1 MATGQ
6 PGVTEA
12 RVFRRRIYHIGGYDH
27 ARPEVV
33 HGRFVRELRRFERV
47 WAAAATASEPAIGED
62 LATWQVQTRGANW
75 QSETEFCL
83 VRWDDVIATMGAAPM
98 WRRLPGGL
106 LSFFDFILAGAFWGY
121 LRASWRYAMFFL
133 YPFLI
138 LAVLTLLA
146 LAGGLALARSTSSS
160 LIGIGAGIGI
170 FLVLFHAAQRWLYL
184 GLLLDDWIFS
194 RRYIRRGDAVLDN
207 RLQRVAADIVQA
219 AQGDAVDEI
228 LIIGHSLGAVLA
240 IDLIDRAIT
249 AGLARRD
256 GGPRIAFLSA
266 GSSTLKIGLHRGASR
281 LRAAVARLSA
291 FPALFWA
298 DYQARSDV
306 MNFYRSDP
314 LPLMGLAKT
323 DSPLIRSVSI
333 RRMLDPARYPRI
345 RRNWYRMHCQ
355 FVRGND
361 RRAPYDYFMF
371 TCGPLDA
378 ERQARLKEGAM
389 HAFDTEGRV
398 LDPAS
403 STQASA
409 NPTEAPQQ

>member
-1 MATGQ
+1 MTDAK
-6 PGVTEA
+6 
-12 RVFRRRIYHIGGYDH
+12 VFRRRVYHIGGYDH

-47 WAAAATASEPAIGED
+47 WMASATASEPAIGED
-62 LATWQVQTRGANW
+62 LATWQVQTSGANW

-83 VRWDDVIATMGAAPM
+83 VRWDDVIATTGAAPM

-106 LSFFDFILAGAFWGY
+106 LSFVEFILAGAFWGY

-138 LAVLTLLA
+138 LAALTLLA
-146 LAGGLALARSTSSS
+146 LTGGLALARSTGSG
-160 LIGIGAGIGI
+160 LIGIGAGIGV
-170 FLVLFHAAQRWLYL
+170 FLLLFHAAQRWLYL

-194 RRYIRRGDAVLDN
+194 RRYIRHGDAVLDD
-207 RLQRVAADIVQA
+207 RLQRVAAEIVQA

-249 AGLARRD
+249 AGLVRQD
-256 GGPRIAFLSA
+256 GGPRIVFLSA

-298 DYQARSDV
+298 DYQARSDI

-378 ERQARLKEGAM
+378 EQQARSKEGAM

-398 LDPAS
+398 LGPAS
-403 STQASA
+403 STQARAGCEKVGTGFSH
-409 NPTEAPQQ
+409 

>member
-1 MATGQ
+1 MTD
-6 PGVTEA
+6 TK
-12 RVFRRRIYHIGGYDH
+12 VFRRRVYHIGGYDH
-27 ARPEVV
+27 ARPEIV

-47 WAAAATASEPAIGED
+47 WAASATASEPSIAED
-62 LATWQVQTRGANW
+62 LATWQVQTSGANW

-83 VRWDDVIATMGAAPM
+83 VRWDDVIATTGAAPM

-146 LAGGLALARSTSSS
+146 LAGGLALARATGSGLT
-160 LIGIGAGIGI
+160 GIGAGIGM
-170 FLVLFHAAQRWLYL
+170 FLLLFHAAQRWLYL

-194 RRYIRRGDAVLDN
+194 RRYIRRGDAVLDD
-207 RLQRVAADIVQA
+207 RLQRVAADIIRA
-219 AQGDAVDEI
+219 AQDDAVDEI

-249 AGLARRD
+249 AGLLPRD
-256 GGPRIAFLSA
+256 GGPRITFLSA
-266 GSSTLKIGLHRGASR
+266 GSSVLKIGLHRGASR

-291 FPALFWA
+291 VHRLFWA

-378 ERQARLKEGAM
+378 ERQARSKDGAM

-398 LDPAS
+398 LDTAS
-403 STQASA
+403 STRAGA
-409 NPTEAPQQ
+409 NPVEAPQQ

>member
-1 MATGQ
+1 
-6 PGVTEA
+6 
-12 RVFRRRIYHIGGYDH
+12 
-27 ARPEVV
+27 
-33 HGRFVRELRRFERV
+33 
-47 WAAAATASEPAIGED
+47 
-62 LATWQVQTRGANW
+62 
-75 QSETEFCL
+75 
-83 VRWDDVIATMGAAPM
+83 
-98 WRRLPGGL
+98 

-138 LAVLTLLA
+138 LAVVTLLA
-146 LAGGLALARSTSSS
+146 LAGGLALARSTGSST
-160 LIGIGAGIGI
+160 IGIGVGIGV
-170 FLVLFHAAQRWLYL
+170 FLLLFQAAQRWLYL

-194 RRYIRRGDAVLDN
+194 RRYIRRGDAVLDQ
-207 RLQRVAADIVQA
+207 RLQRVAADIVKA
-219 AQGDAVDEI
+219 ARGDAVDEI
-228 LIIGHSLGAVLA
+228 LVVGHSLGAVLA
-240 IDLIDRAIT
+240 IDLIDRAVT
-249 AGLARRD
+249 AGLTRQ
-256 GGPRIAFLSA
+256 GSGPRIVFLSA

-281 LRAAVARLSA
+281 LRAAIARVSA
-291 FPALFWA
+291 VPALFWV

-378 ERQARLKEGAM
+378 ERQARSKEGAM
-389 HAFDTEGRV
+389 HAFDAEGRV
-398 LDPAS
+398 LDPTLS
-403 STQASA
+403 NETGTH
-409 NPTEAPQQ
+409 PTEAAKP